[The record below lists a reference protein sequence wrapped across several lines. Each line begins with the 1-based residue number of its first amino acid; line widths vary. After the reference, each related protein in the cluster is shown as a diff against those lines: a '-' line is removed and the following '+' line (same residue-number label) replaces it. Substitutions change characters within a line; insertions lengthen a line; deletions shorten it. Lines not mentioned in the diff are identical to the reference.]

1 MVLQAMRAV
10 VVSGAAVA
18 VLGGVAA
25 PAGAAPAPAGDDP
38 YKNTGLTKVYG
49 KTGLCFSMDN
59 SKKSKTAVKLR
70 GCNKKST
77 TQRWNLLWVNAN
89 KPAERPRYVIQN
101 RKSGKCLA
109 PTSKKSGATVR
120 QYGCNK
126 RSKTQWWTLSD
137 RRITSYG
144 GGKLVMSAQSDKK
157 GKAITL
163 MKYSNKTAKLKKQ
176 AFALMWKKNDP
187 TGL

>member
-1 MVLQAMRAV
+1 MKKTVRGL

-18 VLGGVAA
+18 VLGGVVA
-25 PAGAAPAPAGDDP
+25 PAGAAPAESDP

-49 KTGLCFSMDN
+49 KIGLCFSMED
-59 SKKSKTAVKLR
+59 SKKSKASVKLR
-70 GCNKKST
+70 GCNKKAT
-77 TQRWNLLWVNAN
+77 TQRWNLLWVNSN

-109 PTSKKSGATVR
+109 PTSKKSGAVVK

-126 RSKTQWWTLSD
+126 KSKAQSWVLYD
-137 RRITSYG
+137 RRIISYDS
-144 GGKLVMSAQSDKK
+144 GKLVMSAQSDRK
-157 GKAITL
+157 GTAITL
-163 MKYSNKTAKLKKQ
+163 MKYSNKTANLKKQ

-187 TGL
+187 PLSK

>member
-1 MVLQAMRAV
+1 MSRTMKAV

-25 PAGAAPAPAGDDP
+25 PVGAAPAGNDP

-59 SKKSKTAVKLR
+59 SKKSKAAVKLR

-77 TQRWNLLWVNAN
+77 TQRWNLNWLNAN
-89 KPAERPRYVIQN
+89 KPAERPRYGIQN

-109 PTSKKSGATVR
+109 PTSKKSGASVR

-126 RSKTQWWTLSD
+126 KSKAQWWTLYD

-144 GGKLVMSAQSDKK
+144 SGRLVMSAQSDKK
-157 GKAITL
+157 GSKITL
-163 MKYSNKTAKLKKQ
+163 MKYSNKTVKLKKQ
-176 AFALMWKKNDP
+176 AFSLIWKKNDP
-187 TGL
+187 TAL